1 MSLVDLGQCGTV
13 VSRYFSIL
21 QYGSSMMNA
30 SDVMT
35 PDVICAAPDTPLS
48 ELVRLMLDH
57 GISALPIVADGR
69 VVGIVSEGD
78 LLHRAETGTESHT
91 SRWLELLT
99 STDRLAAQYTRS
111 HGRRAG
117 EIMTRDVVTV
127 ADTMPIAEV
136 AHLLEARRIKR
147 VPVTRDGRLVGIV
160 SRRNLMQALATTL
173 AVPPVTADDRTIRD
187 AFYSELRR
195 QAWAVSPGSINAV
208 VAEGAVHLWGVAADQ
223 ALRQAIVVVAENIP
237 GVRAV
242 EDHMD
247 RRRVNDPLDRPNWP
261 SPARP

>member
-1 MSLVDLGQCGTV
+1 
-13 VSRYFSIL
+13 
-21 QYGSSMMNA
+21 MNA
-30 SDVMT
+30 VDVMT
-35 PDVICAAPDTPLS
+35 PDVICAAPDTLLP

-57 GISALPIVADGR
+57 QISALPIVEDGR
-69 VVGIVSEGD
+69 IVGIVSEGD
-78 LLHRAETGTESHT
+78 LLHRAETGTEPRT

-99 STDRLAAQYTRS
+99 STDRLATHYTKT

-136 AHLLEARRIKR
+136 AHLLEVRRIKR

-160 SRRNLMQALATTL
+160 SRRNLLQALATNLST
-173 AVPPVTADDRTIRD
+173 PPVTTDDRTIRD
-187 AFYSELRR
+187 EFYSQLRR
-195 QAWAVSPGSINAV
+195 QAWALSPGSINAV
-208 VAEGAVHLWGVAADQ
+208 VVEGVIHLWGVAADD
-223 ALRQAIVVVAENIP
+223 ALLQAIVVVAENIP